1 MNQISMF
8 IIWKTVLFSI
18 GVLFK
23 SDLRIFTAR
32 RDIRKT
38 TVSFT
43 LLIGVWV
50 QRHCHLYI
58 EGHLKLR
65 LQSLY
70 FRSLST
76 SRRSNRRQIE
86 GQTGDKQEVKPET
99 NRRSN
104 RRQIGGQTG
113 DKQEVKLLLNRVHVG
128 NQTDRRSH
136 WKGRQLAKKS
146 SDKLSHRKFVGG
158 QTGQRQEVEQS
169 IGWRSHR
176 LKAGGNLAT
185 QWLDPG
191 KKINFILHV

>member
-76 SRRSNRRQIE
+76 SRRSNRRQI
-86 GQTGDKQEVKPET
+86 
-99 NRRSN
+99 
-104 RRQIGGQTG
+104 GGQTG

-136 WKGRQLAKKS
+136 WKGRQLAIKS

-176 LKAGGNLAT
+176 LKAGGSLAT